1 MLARRLTLSG
11 ISIPNVR
18 SVGITLYD
26 ASGNQLARKTEV
38 PDTSA
43 SYIDIWYDVNGELG
57 VTLTPGTTYQYR
69 FEADVAG
76 QLYTK
81 TDTFTTSGTAPQPQP
96 QPPTATA
103 VVVDFDAAGGS
114 ALADRYPGMYYT
126 DAIAWAD
133 SEGLLDNTG
142 TFVPDNRSPPGPHRD
157 VSLSVQQPA
166 AVTDWMIGCLF
177 VRPLDTSGEMA
188 YNKQDVC
195 LRTSPG

>member
-1 MLARRLTLSG
+1 MISVNFGASSRQSIGSTNAVLARRLTLSG

-43 SYIDIWYDVNGELG
+43 SYIDIWYDVNSELG

-81 TDTFTTSGTAPQPQP
+81 TDTFTTSGTAPQP

-142 TFVPDNRSPPGPHRD
+142 TFVPDNRSPRAHI
-157 VSLSVQQPA
+157 VTYLYLFNNQQ
-166 AVTDWMIGCLF
+166 
-177 VRPLDTSGEMA
+177 
-188 YNKQDVC
+188 Q
-195 LRTSPG
+195 